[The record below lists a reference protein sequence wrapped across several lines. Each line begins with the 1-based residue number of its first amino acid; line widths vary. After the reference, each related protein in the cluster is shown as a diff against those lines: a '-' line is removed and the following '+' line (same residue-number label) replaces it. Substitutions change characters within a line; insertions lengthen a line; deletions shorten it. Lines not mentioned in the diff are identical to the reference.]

1 MRCSAIYSAEL
12 IMDSALA
19 QGLAPLQFR
28 DLFLKL
34 EPLFFAGNRVDDASC
49 REGKVWVLFQYFLPR
64 SVSQLVFLQFL
75 LIRPI
80 LTFNEPANPLKYPP
94 FCIEHPWCPGPTCH
108 GWSESTAWPHD
119 MPVWRLPCGTP
130 NRREVPKYVATLH
143 DQTAQELKQTR
154 DGIGWYSGGRKPND
168 SPVVPSGVKT
178 LEPLFSHHHEGVF
191 LILYPLSYRF
201 GPMLPVH
208 FFGYSGAP
216 SRIRL
221 NEPSSDGHFFGK
233 FRQRFLQ
240 SPLNRT
246 AVSELAQDKY
256 YVARSFQLHV
266 YERRNNF
273 THSSI
278 YLRSDTVRTSTDPRD
293 HP

>member
-130 NRREVPKYVATLH
+130 NRREVLQFLLIRPILTFNEPANPLKYPPFCIEHPWCPGPTCH
-143 DQTAQELKQTR
+143 GWSESTA
-154 DGIGWYSGGRKPND
+154 WP
-168 SPVVPSGVKT
+168 
-178 LEPLFSHHHEGVF
+178 HEGSGLSGDGRPVSTPR
-191 LILYPLSYRF
+191 LWRYPNSATAAR
-201 GPMLPVH
+201 
-208 FFGYSGAP
+208 
-216 SRIRL
+216 
-221 NEPSSDGHFFGK
+221 
-233 FRQRFLQ
+233 
-240 SPLNRT
+240 RT
-246 AVSELAQDKY
+246 
-256 YVARSFQLHV
+256 RG
-266 YERRNNF
+266 
-273 THSSI
+273 
-278 YLRSDTVRTSTDPRD
+278 
-293 HP
+293 